1 MGARVTDWLNTTP
14 FPRPLARNARCDL
27 IIDAFTGVGGN
38 AIQFAYTC
46 ERVVAIDLDA
56 ERLALARHNARVYEV
71 DDRIEWLHADFF
83 AVAPALRA
91 DVVFLSPPWGGPE
104 YQHAAEFDVSTMMG
118 GLDGAEILRQALRIA
133 PSVCYFLPKNTS
145 EAQLEALAA
154 DAGVRLE
161 LERCSLNGRTKG
173 IVAYFGFEEEEE

>member
-1 MGARVTDWLNTTP
+1 MRSMPGCSRH
-14 FPRPLARNARCDL
+14 RPSAS
-27 IIDAFTGVGGN
+27 
-38 AIQFAYTC
+38 
-46 ERVVAIDLDA
+46 A
-56 ERLALARHNARVYEV
+56 ERSAQKKN
-71 DDRIEWLHADFF
+71 
-83 AVAPALRA
+83 PCSA